1 MLNGTTWS
9 LARFGA
15 RLRQAGDLTRPPQ
28 KKLSRVL
35 SIASGKGGTGKS
47 VVATNLAVQRARKG
61 ERVCLVDFDAGMAN
75 AHLLLGVAPRFDLG
89 HVLDGEI
96 SAGYALVAAQG
107 GLQLL
112 SGGVG
117 RAALANPTR
126 KELERLFEALE
137 PLEEAFDLVIV
148 DHGAGLSYATMAHL
162 AAASALLVVTTHEVT
177 SLSDAY
183 ALYKHVTTVNTRV
196 QVGVVMNRAPDEGTA
211 HAAWERFRGA
221 SQRFLTR
228 APELVGWVPMDEAV
242 VRSVQARAPVSL
254 REPDSRAARALAD
267 VARWPA
273 IDAAR
278 GTGSFYAAARRSLR

>member
-1 MLNGTTWS
+1 MLNGSTWS

-15 RLRQAGDLTRPPQ
+15 RLRQAGDLARPPA
-28 KKLSRVL
+28 KPLSRVL

-47 VVATNLAVQRARKG
+47 IVATNLAVQRARAG

-75 AHLLLGVAPRFDLG
+75 AHLLLGVSPRFDLG

-96 SAGYALVAAQG
+96 SAGYALVEAH
-107 GLQLL
+107 GLRLL

-117 RAALANPTR
+117 RATLANPTR
-126 KELERLFEALE
+126 KELDRLFEALE
-137 PLEEAFDLVIV
+137 PLESAFDLVIV

-196 QVGVVMNRAPDEGTA
+196 QVGVVMNRAPDEATA
-211 HAAWERFRGA
+211 LGAWERFRSA

-228 APELVGWVPMDEAV
+228 APTLVGWVPQDDAV
-242 VRSVQARAPVSL
+242 ARSVQARVPVSL
-254 REPDSRAARALAD
+254 REPESRAARSLTSI
-267 VARWPA
+267 ARWPA
-273 IDAAR
+273 IDAAK
-278 GTGSFYAAARRSLR
+278 GVGSFYSAARRALR